1 MFERESSGH
10 RHTHIIMIL
19 LSVLLGA
26 VVTLVVL
33 YGRGA
38 SNPVPA
44 VQAQVAL
51 GQFESAFAN
60 LAAQVRPAVVNITTK
75 ATESE
80 AMGTP
85 QQLPGPEEWKKMFPD
100 FPFPFGAPGGGKGQE
115 KPQPRQ
121 GHVTGS
127 GWIYTE
133 DGYIVTNSHVVRGA
147 SDIKVRL
154 HDRDGDERD
163 YSAKLVGSDPR
174 SELALVK
181 IDAGRKLPTL
191 KVGDSKNLKVGEW
204 VMAVG
209 SPFELEQ
216 TVTVGVVSAKGR
228 SIMGQAGRFQ
238 IGDIIQTDA
247 SINPGNSGGPLVNLH
262 GEVIGVNVAILSPGL
277 PGNIGIGFAVP
288 AETVQAVVP
297 TLKAEGKI
305 ARGWLGI
312 AIEDLNENKRDFYKA
327 PDGGVLVTQ
336 IRDDGPA
343 KNSDLQAEDVIVAL
357 DGEPVK
363 DTWAL
368 QKAVGNHRPGE
379 EVTLGVV
386 RAGKRLDVK
395 LKLGTTPGLYAG
407 TEEPSKVEKPETN
420 AVLGL
425 TIAAITPAI
434 AQEQGLSEKTG
445 VYVTA
450 VDPNS
455 EAAEKG
461 LHANDVILKVN
472 STDVS
477 TVGDVKHAVEAA
489 RKGEA
494 KYVIMRVARKSE
506 DGEKQIITF
515 DLSLE

>member
-1 MFERESSGH
+1 
-10 RHTHIIMIL
+10 MIL
-19 LSVLLGA
+19 LSALLGA

-38 SNPVPA
+38 SSPVPP
-44 VQAQVAL
+44 VQAQVPL

-60 LAAQVRPAVVNITTK
+60 LAAQVKPAVVNITTK
-75 ATESE
+75 TTEE
-80 AMGTP
+80 QNMGFP
-85 QQLPGPEEWKKMFPD
+85 QQIPGPEEWKKMFPD
-100 FPFPFGAPGGGKGQE
+100 FPFPFGTPGGGKGRE

-121 GHVTGS
+121 GRALGS
-127 GWIYTE
+127 GWIYSE

-154 HDRDGDERD
+154 HDHDGDERD
-163 YSAKLVGSDPR
+163 YPAKLVGNDPR

-191 KVGDSKNLKVGEW
+191 KVGDSRSLKVGEW

-228 SIMGQAGRFQ
+228 SILGQTGRFQ

-262 GEVIGVNVAILSPGL
+262 GEVIGVNVAILSPGP
-277 PGNIGIGFAVP
+277 PGNIGIGFAIP

-297 TLKAEGKI
+297 TLKSEGKI

-336 IRDDGPA
+336 VRDDGPA
-343 KNSDLQAEDVIVAL
+343 KNSDLQAEDVIVAIN
-357 DGEPVK
+357 GEPVK

-379 EVTLGVV
+379 EVTLGVL
-386 RAGKRLDVK
+386 RAGKPLDVK
-395 LKLGTTPGLYAG
+395 LKLGSTPGLYAG
-407 TEEPSKVEKPETN
+407 TEQPGKVEKPEKD

-425 TIAAITPAI
+425 TVAPITPAI

-445 VYVTA
+445 IYVTA

-461 LHANDVILKVN
+461 LKPNDVILKVN
-472 STDVS
+472 NVEVS
-477 TVGDVKHAVEAA
+477 TVGDVKQAVEAA
-489 RKGEA
+489 RKADA
-494 KYVIMRVARKSE
+494 KYVIIRVARKNE

-515 DLSLE
+515 DLGL

>member
-1 MFERESSGH
+1 MFARENSGH
-10 RHTHIIMIL
+10 RHAHIIMIL
-19 LSVLLGA
+19 LSTLLGA
-26 VVTLVVL
+26 AVTLVVL

-38 SNPVPA
+38 SNPVP
-44 VQAQVAL
+44 QAQAQAPL
-51 GQFESAFAN
+51 GQFESAFAD
-60 LAAQVRPAVVNITTK
+60 LAAQVKPAVVNITTRT
-75 ATESE
+75 TETE
-80 AMGTP
+80 G
-85 QQLPGPEEWKKMFPD
+85 PGQIPEEFRKMFPD
-100 FPFPFGAPGGGKGQE
+100 LPFPFDQQQPKGE

-121 GHVTGS
+121 GRALGS
-127 GWIYTE
+127 GWIYSE
-133 DGYIVTNSHVVRGA
+133 DGYIVTNSHAVRGA
-147 SDIKVRL
+147 TDIKVRL
-154 HDRDGDERD
+154 HDRDGEQRD
-163 YSAKLVGSDPR
+163 YPAKLIGNDPR

-228 SIMGQAGRFQ
+228 SIMGQTGRFQ

-247 SINPGNSGGPLVNLH
+247 SINPGNSGGPLVNLR

-277 PGNIGIGFAVP
+277 PGNIGIGFAIP
-288 AETVQAVVP
+288 AETVQTVVP
-297 TLKAEGKI
+297 TLKVEGKI

-312 AIEDLNENKRDFYKA
+312 AIEDLNENKRDFYKV
-327 PDGGVLVTQ
+327 PEGGVLVTQ

-343 KNSDLQAEDVIVAL
+343 KNSDLHAEDVIVAL
-357 DGEPVK
+357 NGEPVN

-368 QKAVGNHRPGE
+368 QKAVGNRKPGE

-395 LKLGTTPGLYAG
+395 LTLGTTPGVYAG
-407 TEEPSKVEKPETN
+407 VQEPEKPEKPEMS

-425 TIAAITPAI
+425 AIAAITPAL
-434 AQEQGLSEKTG
+434 AQEQGLAEKTG

-461 LHANDVILKVN
+461 LQENDVILKVN
-472 STDVS
+472 SIEVS
-477 TVGDVKHAVEAA
+477 TVGDVRQAVEAA
-489 RKGEA
+489 KKADA
-494 KYVIMRVARKSE
+494 KYVIIRVARKNE
-506 DGEKQIITF
+506 DGEKQIVTF
-515 DLSLE
+515 DLSLK